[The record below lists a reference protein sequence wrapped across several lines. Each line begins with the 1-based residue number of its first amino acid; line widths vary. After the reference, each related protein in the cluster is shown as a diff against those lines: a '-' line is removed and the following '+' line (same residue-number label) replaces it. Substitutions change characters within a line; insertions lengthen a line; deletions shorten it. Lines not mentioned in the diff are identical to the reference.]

1 MKWLFRIFG
10 LIIGLFLLSGLVG
23 FFISPNVSVERSA
36 EVYAI
41 PEDVFPYLSDLES
54 HAIWAPW
61 QGSNNEEKY
70 LVGGAND
77 GVGQQAVWTCED
89 EDCLPG
95 MQEITVIQ
103 YPEFVQAELNLNGR
117 PLNATYALMGDENDD
132 GSVTVLLKVEMQVGG
147 FPFVQRLFKFQEKKA
162 LSNRLD
168 LALSQLETLLIADGM
183 AD

>member
-10 LIIGLFLLSGLVG
+10 VIIGLFLLSVFVGL
-23 FFISPNVSVERSA
+23 FISSNLSVERSS

-61 QGSNNEEKY
+61 QGPNNEDKY
-70 LVGGAND
+70 LVGGSD
-77 GVGQQAVWTCED
+77 EGVGQQAVWTCDD

-117 PLNATYALMGDENDD
+117 PINATYALMGDENND
-132 GSVTVLLKVEMQVGG
+132 GSVTVLLKVDMEVGG
-147 FPFVQRLFKFQEKKA
+147 FPYVQRLFKFQERKA

-168 LALSQLETLLIADGM
+168 LALVQLETLLKADGM